1 MRAGGAPAPAAPQAG
16 PQAAR
21 PVILVA
27 GNPNSGKSTLFNAL
41 TGAHVK
47 VSNYPGVTV
56 TRTTALVQIPG
67 IGPADLVDLPG
78 TYSLSARSRD
88 EQVAVDAVLGRGG
101 QRPDAV
107 LIVVDATALARNL
120 YFVNEVLETGA
131 HVVVA
136 LNMVDEARASGIEID
151 LRRLAAR
158 IGAPVVPIVARTG
171 ENLPGLLAALG
182 TALGTPRRL
191 APSATLPDAARRDV
205 DELTEIVAREM
216 HADHATAHAW
226 ATWVLL
232 SLDEHAPDELAGI
245 SPEVRSAAQRI
256 AREAAESGRNID
268 LEIIGARYQRVD
280 AIVAEAVYHRPASKR
295 SWTDRVDG
303 VLTHRVFGVVVFLAV
318 MLALFQALFSW
329 SEPAIALVQDSVAA
343 LQNTVARAMPAG
355 PFTDLLTDG
364 VIAGVGNVLA
374 FVPQIGL
381 LFLFIGLMEDVG
393 YLARVAF
400 VIDRVMG
407 RVGLHGKSFVPMLSG
422 FSCAVPAVMATRT
435 LESRTDRMLTMAVLP
450 LMSCSARLPVY
461 VLVIATVFRPE
472 TRVFG
477 VASAAAV
484 TLLAMYLLSV
494 SAALTA
500 AAVLRRTVL
509 RGPRPTLMLELPPY
523 RQPVMRVLLQTTWRQ
538 VRSFLVDA
546 GTTILALTIVVWAV
560 LSYPRL
566 EVGTVPS
573 TAQLGTVPVDAG
585 RLDSGTLTAAGHGGQ
600 SPALVA
606 DGRQSPRARGEQ
618 LRNSFGGRLGRFME
632 PVLQPLGFDW
642 RIGVGILGAFTAREV
657 FVSTMGIVFDIDN
670 ADEQSQPLRDALR
683 SARRADGTVL
693 MTPLTG
699 VSLMVFFVLACQ
711 CASTLAVVRRE
722 SGSWAWPAFMFA
734 YQTAMAYVAA
744 LVVYQGGR
752 WLGFGG

>member
-1 MRAGGAPAPAAPQAG
+1 MRAGGAPAPAVPPSGA
-16 PQAAR
+16 QAAR

-56 TRTTALVQIPG
+56 TRTTAVVQIPG
-67 IGPADLVDLPG
+67 FGPADLVDLPG

-88 EQVAVDAVLGRGG
+88 EQVAVDAVLGRVG

-107 LIVVDATALARNL
+107 LIVADATALARNL
-120 YFVNEVLETGA
+120 YFVTEVLETGA
-131 HVVVA
+131 HVIVA
-136 LNMVDEARASGIEID
+136 LNMADEARASGIEID
-151 LRRLAAR
+151 LQRLAIR
-158 IGAPVVPIVARTG
+158 IGAPVVPIVARSG
-171 ENLPGLLAALG
+171 ENLAGLLNALA
-182 TALGTPRRL
+182 TVLGAPRRL
-191 APSATLPDAARRDV
+191 ATAVALPDAARHDV
-205 DELTEIVAREM
+205 DELTAIVEREM
-216 HADHATAHAW
+216 HADHATARAW

-232 SLDEHAPDELAGI
+232 SVDDHAPDDLAGI
-245 SPEVRSAAQRI
+245 PPGVRAAARRI
-256 AREAAESGRNID
+256 TGDAVEKGRNID

-280 AIVAEAVYHRPASKR
+280 AIVAETVQHRASSKKT
-295 SWTDRVDG
+295 WTDRVDG
-303 VLTHRVFGVVVFLAV
+303 VLTHRVFGVIVFLVV

-329 SEPAIALVQDSVAA
+329 SEPAIALVQDAVAA
-343 LQNTVARAMPAG
+343 LQNAVAAAMPAG

-461 VLVIATVFRPE
+461 VLVIATVFRPGL
-472 TRVFG
+472 RVFG

-494 SAALTA
+494 TAALTA

-523 RQPVMRVLLQTTWRQ
+523 RRPVMRVLLHTTWRQ
-538 VRSFLVDA
+538 VRSFLIDA
-546 GTTILALTIVVWAV
+546 GTTILALTIIVWAV
-560 LSYPRL
+560 LSYPRPQMGTQMGTL
-566 EVGTVPS
+566 PRVANETQTGTVPRE
-573 TAQLGTVPVDAG
+573 TY
-585 RLDSGTLTAAGHGGQ
+585 
-600 SPALVA
+600 
-606 DGRQSPRARGEQ
+606 GRQSPNAATFEGQVRGER
-618 LRNSFGGRLGRFME
+618 LRNSFGGRLGRFIE

-670 ADEQSQPLRDALR
+670 ADEKSQPLRDALR
-683 SARRADGTVL
+683 SAKRADGSVL

-752 WLGFGG
+752 FLGFGG

>member
-1 MRAGGAPAPAAPQAG
+1 VLLSVDDHAPDDLAGIP
-16 PQAAR
+16 
-21 PVILVA
+21 
-27 GNPNSGKSTLFNAL
+27 
-41 TGAHVK
+41 
-47 VSNYPGVTV
+47 PGV
-56 TRTTALVQIPG
+56 
-67 IGPADLVDLPG
+67 
-78 TYSLSARSRD
+78 
-88 EQVAVDAVLGRGG
+88 
-101 QRPDAV
+101 
-107 LIVVDATALARNL
+107 
-120 YFVNEVLETGA
+120 
-131 HVVVA
+131 
-136 LNMVDEARASGIEID
+136 RA
-151 LRRLAAR
+151 
-158 IGAPVVPIVARTG
+158 
-171 ENLPGLLAALG
+171 
-182 TALGTPRRL
+182 
-191 APSATLPDAARRDV
+191 AARRITRDAV
-205 DELTEIVAREM
+205 EK
-216 HADHATAHAW
+216 
-226 ATWVLL
+226 
-232 SLDEHAPDELAGI
+232 
-245 SPEVRSAAQRI
+245 
-256 AREAAESGRNID
+256 GRNID

-280 AIVAEAVYHRPASKR
+280 AIVAETVQHRASSKKT
-295 SWTDRVDG
+295 WTDRVDG
-303 VLTHRVFGVVVFLAV
+303 VLTHRVFGVIVFLVV

-329 SEPAIALVQDSVAA
+329 SEPAIALVQDAVAA
-343 LQNTVARAMPAG
+343 LQNAVAAAMPAG

-461 VLVIATVFRPE
+461 VLVIATVFRPGL
-472 TRVFG
+472 RVFG

-494 SAALTA
+494 TAALTA

-523 RQPVMRVLLQTTWRQ
+523 RRPVMRVLLHTTWRQ

-546 GTTILALTIVVWAV
+546 GTTILALTIIVWAV
-560 LSYPRL
+560 LSYPRPQM
-566 EVGTVPS
+566 GT
-573 TAQLGTVPVDAG
+573 QM
-585 RLDSGTLTAAGHGGQ
+585 GTL
-600 SPALVA
+600 PRVA
-606 DGRQSPRARGEQ
+606 NETYGRQSPNAATFEGQVRGER
-618 LRNSFGGRLGRFME
+618 LRNSFGGRLGRFIE

-670 ADEQSQPLRDALR
+670 ADEKSQPLRDALR
-683 SARRADGTVL
+683 SAKRADGSVL

-752 WLGFGG
+752 FLGFGG

>member
-1 MRAGGAPAPAAPQAG
+1 MRAGGAPAPAVPPSGA
-16 PQAAR
+16 QAAR

-56 TRTTALVQIPG
+56 TRTTAVVQIPG
-67 IGPADLVDLPG
+67 FGPADLVDLPG

-88 EQVAVDAVLGRGG
+88 EQVAVDAVLGRVG

-107 LIVVDATALARNL
+107 LIVADATALARNL
-120 YFVNEVLETGA
+120 YFVTEVLETGA
-131 HVVVA
+131 HVIVA
-136 LNMVDEARASGIEID
+136 LNMADEARASGIEID
-151 LRRLAAR
+151 LQRLAIR
-158 IGAPVVPIVARTG
+158 IGAPVVPIVARSG
-171 ENLPGLLAALG
+171 ENLPGLLNALA
-182 TALGTPRRL
+182 TVLGAPRRL
-191 APSATLPDAARRDV
+191 ATAVALPDAARHDV
-205 DELTEIVAREM
+205 DELTAIVEREM
-216 HADHATAHAW
+216 HADHATARAW

-232 SLDEHAPDELAGI
+232 SVDDHAPDDLAGI
-245 SPEVRSAAQRI
+245 PPGVRAAARRI
-256 AREAAESGRNID
+256 TRDAVEKGRNID

-280 AIVAEAVYHRPASKR
+280 AIVAETVQHRASSKKT
-295 SWTDRVDG
+295 WTDRVDG
-303 VLTHRVFGVVVFLAV
+303 VLTHRVFGVIVFLVV

-329 SEPAIALVQDSVAA
+329 SEPAIALVQDAVAA
-343 LQNTVARAMPAG
+343 LQNAVAAAMPAG

-461 VLVIATVFRPE
+461 VLVIATVFRPGL
-472 TRVFG
+472 RVFG

-494 SAALTA
+494 TAALTA

-523 RQPVMRVLLQTTWRQ
+523 RRPVMRVLLHTTWRQ

-546 GTTILALTIVVWAV
+546 GTTILALTIIVWAV
-560 LSYPRL
+560 LSYPRPQMGTQMGTL
-566 EVGTVPS
+566 PRVANETQTGTVPRD
-573 TAQLGTVPVDAG
+573 TY
-585 RLDSGTLTAAGHGGQ
+585 
-600 SPALVA
+600 
-606 DGRQSPRARGEQ
+606 GRQSPNAATFEGQVRGER
-618 LRNSFGGRLGRFME
+618 LRNSFGGRLGRFIE

-670 ADEQSQPLRDALR
+670 ADEKSQPLRDALR
-683 SARRADGTVL
+683 SAKRADGSVL

>member
-1 MRAGGAPAPAAPQAG
+1 MRAGGAPAPAVPPSGA
-16 PQAAR
+16 QAAR

-56 TRTTALVQIPG
+56 TRTTAVVQIPG
-67 IGPADLVDLPG
+67 FGPADLVDLPG

-88 EQVAVDAVLGRGG
+88 EQVAVDAVLGRVG

-107 LIVVDATALARNL
+107 LIVADATALARNL
-120 YFVNEVLETGA
+120 YFVTEVLETGA
-131 HVVVA
+131 HVIVA
-136 LNMVDEARASGIEID
+136 LNMADEARASGIEID
-151 LRRLAAR
+151 LQRLAIR
-158 IGAPVVPIVARTG
+158 IGAPVVPIVARSG
-171 ENLPGLLAALG
+171 ENLPGLLNALA
-182 TALGTPRRL
+182 TVLGAPRRL
-191 APSATLPDAARRDV
+191 ATAVALPDAARHDV
-205 DELTEIVAREM
+205 DELTAIVEREM
-216 HADHATAHAW
+216 HADHATARAW

-232 SLDEHAPDELAGI
+232 SVDDHAPDDLAGI
-245 SPEVRSAAQRI
+245 PPGVRAAARRI
-256 AREAAESGRNID
+256 TRDAVEKGRNID

-280 AIVAEAVYHRPASKR
+280 AIVAETVQHRASSKKT
-295 SWTDRVDG
+295 WTDRVDG
-303 VLTHRVFGVVVFLAV
+303 VLTHRVFGVIVFLVV

-329 SEPAIALVQDSVAA
+329 SEPAIALVQDAVAA
-343 LQNTVARAMPAG
+343 LQNAVAAAMPAG

-381 LFLFIGLMEDVG
+381 LFLFIGIMEDVG

-461 VLVIATVFRPE
+461 VLVIATVFRPGL
-472 TRVFG
+472 RVFG

-494 SAALTA
+494 TAALTA

-523 RQPVMRVLLQTTWRQ
+523 RRPVMRVLLHTTWRQ

-546 GTTILALTIVVWAV
+546 GTTILALTIIVWAV
-560 LSYPRL
+560 LSYPRPQMGTQMGTL
-566 EVGTVPS
+566 PRVANETQTGTVPRD
-573 TAQLGTVPVDAG
+573 TY
-585 RLDSGTLTAAGHGGQ
+585 
-600 SPALVA
+600 
-606 DGRQSPRARGEQ
+606 GRQSPNAATFEGQVRGER
-618 LRNSFGGRLGRFME
+618 LRNSFGGRLGRFIE

-670 ADEQSQPLRDALR
+670 ADEKSQPLRDALR
-683 SARRADGTVL
+683 SAKRADGSVL